1 MDPSVV
7 VALVLVVAAGI
18 ALEIGFS
25 SAIAEIIAGIA
36 LAYFYSDIASLSWV
50 EFLGNLG
57 LLGLMF
63 LAGFEVDVH
72 RLRKTWQT
80 SVGIGT
86 ASLLLPM
93 LGVFVVCAF
102 LFNLSWTA
110 AGLMAIGL
118 STTSLALVYHALKE
132 RGDLAGDFGQIMLSA
147 ATVVDVLS
155 MIALA
160 ILLGNTGWG
169 TAIFLIV
176 LIPMIFG
183 LPRVGTWIF
192 RRYGGSI
199 VEFELRFLMVVLISM
214 GFMAEHVGGIHPAI
228 IAFAIGL
235 MLSEVVEEHGEVEE
249 KLRAIVFSLLAPIF
263 FLHAGM
269 QIDLTLV
276 NVDLAL
282 QFVVLA
288 VAAIGLKFVGTAVS
302 THYLLGH
309 SGIFAGLLF
318 NYRLAFG
325 IVTATVGLE
334 AGIISQA
341 QYTIILMVIVSSA
354 LLPALFLQ
362 DTPNELDRPDQ
373 NDRPSP

>member
-36 LAYFYSDIASLSWV
+36 LAYFYTDIASLSWV

-63 LAGFEVDVH
+63 LAGFEVDIH
-72 RLRKTWQT
+72 RLRKTWKT

-86 ASLLLPM
+86 ASLAMPM
-93 LGVFVVCAF
+93 LGVFIVCSF

-132 RGDLAGDFGQIMLSA
+132 RGDLSGDFGQIMLGA

-160 ILLGNTGWG
+160 LLLGNTGWG
-169 TAIFLIV
+169 TAIFLLV
-176 LIPMIFG
+176 LVPLVFG
-183 LPRVGTWIF
+183 LPRVGNWIF

-235 MLSEVVEEHGEVEE
+235 ILSEVVEEHGEVEE

-269 QIDLTLV
+269 QIDLSLV
-276 NVDLAL
+276 TTDLAL
-282 QFVVLA
+282 QFVILA
-288 VAAIGLKFVGTAVS
+288 VVAIGLKFAGTALS
-302 THYLLGH
+302 THWLLGH
-309 SGIFAGLLF
+309 SSIFAGMLF

-334 AGIISQA
+334 SGIISKA
-341 QYTIILMVIVSSA
+341 QYSIILLVIVSSA
-354 LLPALFLQ
+354 LLPALFLH

-373 NDRPSP
+373 NEPPPH